1 MKVQLRPHL
10 QLRTAVFAGCAL
22 LLAWLV
28 VSRSLAAY
36 LAEVAPQAA
45 LRLNAGQP
53 EALTNLADRMLN
65 DSAGADGRADATDQT
80 PAPQQDAGTDTSGTA
95 DNEGANSAL
104 ANRAF
109 SAFDLISQKQSI
121 DLPAVRAA
129 AEAGLRNEPLN
140 ARALRL
146 LGQVSDAAKN
156 DADAVNFMQAAA
168 KLSLHDNLADSWLM
182 LKSFAAKDYQST
194 VYYADILLRTSP
206 ELSQY
211 VVPILARIAEDK
223 GSAGLIKTTLA
234 GDPPWRDQF
243 LQILP
248 ASITDAR
255 TPLDLLLAL
264 RTGADPPSPEDLNRY
279 LNFLVQHKLYEL
291 AYYTWLQF
299 LPAEQLRNAGL
310 LYNGG
315 FEIAPTGSPFDWI
328 MPQGSGVTVDIE
340 SRPDADSGH
349 ALLLDFQYGRVDY
362 AGVAQLV
369 MLAPGRYHFTGRFKG
384 ELVGPRGLK
393 WRIACAETR
402 GERLA
407 EGSMINGRVPSWSD
421 TGFDFTVPAQNCRAQ
436 YLSLDLDARMAS
448 ESFVNG
454 SMWFDDLK
462 ISRLASAPSQ

>member
-1 MKVQLRPHL
+1 MKVQSRPHL

-28 VSRSLAAY
+28 MSRSLAAY

-65 DSAGADGRADATDQT
+65 DSGADGRVDATDQIA
-80 PAPQQDAGTDTSGTA
+80 APQQDAGTDMSGAAGNGGT
-95 DNEGANSAL
+95 NSAL

-156 DADAVNFMQAAA
+156 DADAANFMQAAA

-194 VYYADILLRTSP
+194 VYYADILMRTAP

-211 VVPILARIAEDK
+211 VVPILARLAEDK
-223 GSAGLIKTTLA
+223 GSAELIKTTLA
-234 GDPPWRDQF
+234 GDPPWRDLFFQM
-243 LQILP
+243 LP

-264 RTGADPPSPEDLNRY
+264 RTGADPPSSEDLNRY

-299 LPAEQLRNAGL
+299 LPPEELRNAGL

-315 FEIAPTGSPFDWI
+315 FEIAPIGSPFDWI
-328 MPQGSGVTVDIE
+328 IPQGSGVTVDIE

-362 AGVAQLV
+362 AGVAQLI

-402 GERLA
+402 GDRLA
-407 EGSMINGRVPSWSD
+407 EGPMINGRVPSWSD

>member
-1 MKVQLRPHL
+1 MKVQLRPQL
-10 QLRTAVFAGCAL
+10 KLRTAVLAACAL

-28 VSRSLAAY
+28 ISRSLAAY

-45 LRLNAGQP
+45 LRLNSAQP
-53 EALTNLADRMLN
+53 EALTNLADRLFN
-65 DSAGADGRADATDQT
+65 DTAGVNGRADGTAQT
-80 PAPQQDAGTDTSGTA
+80 AAPQKDAGTDASGGTGN
-95 DNEGANSAL
+95 DSGNSAL

-156 DADAVNFMQAAA
+156 DTDAANFMRAAA
-168 KLSLHDNLADSWLM
+168 KLSLHDNLTDSWLM
-182 LKSFAAKDYQST
+182 LKSFSAKDYPAT
-194 VYYADILLRTSP
+194 VYYADILLRTTP

-223 GSAGLIKTTLA
+223 GSAGLIKTALA

-243 LQILP
+243 FQMLP
-248 ASITDAR
+248 ISITDAR

-264 RTGADPPSPEDLNRY
+264 RTSATPPPPEDVNRY
-279 LNFLVQHKLYEL
+279 LNFLVDHKLYEL

-299 LPAEQLRNAGL
+299 LPAEELRNAGL

-340 SRPDADSGH
+340 ARPDGDDGQ
-349 ALLLDFQYGRVDY
+349 ALLLNFQYGRVDY
-362 AGVAQLV
+362 GSVAQLI
-369 MLAPGRYHFTGRFKG
+369 MLAPGRYRFTGRVKG

-402 GERLA
+402 GTRLA
-407 EGSMINGRVPSWSD
+407 EGPMINGRVPSWSD
-421 TGFDFTVPAQNCRAQ
+421 TAFDFTVPAQNCRAQ

-448 ESFVNG
+448 KSFVNG
-454 SMWFDDLK
+454 SVWFDDLK
-462 ISRLASAPSQ
+462 ISRLATAPSQ